1 MLVIGV
7 SNVVTCRVLFS
18 TLIGWALEWFKILKY
33 AYMELSRYRETQK
46 SEQIRE
52 YSDYA
57 TQKNT
62 SLKII
67 TKLGRKLKM
76 NCNFDFIE
84 DYNYCHPIWFLR
96 FTSILRFKKKNNEYY
111 LQFGVTLISNILLC
125 FPIIIVLQLQ
135 R

>member
-1 MLVIGV
+1 
-7 SNVVTCRVLFS
+7 
-18 TLIGWALEWFKILKY
+18 
-33 AYMELSRYRETQK
+33 MELSRYRETQK

-67 TKLGRKLKM
+67 TKLGWKLKM

-84 DYNYCHPIWFLR
+84 DYNYCHPI
-96 FTSILRFKKKNNEYY
+96 
-111 LQFGVTLISNILLC
+111 
-125 FPIIIVLQLQ
+125 
-135 R
+135 